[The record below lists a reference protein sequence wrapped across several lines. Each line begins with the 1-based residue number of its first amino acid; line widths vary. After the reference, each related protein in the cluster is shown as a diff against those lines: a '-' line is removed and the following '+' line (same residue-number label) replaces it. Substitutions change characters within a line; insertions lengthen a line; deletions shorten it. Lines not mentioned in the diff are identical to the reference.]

1 MDGSTTTTYPC
12 AFRAEQAELRIFARG
27 EYEHG
32 PARVD
37 SGRRVCD
44 GSTIVIL
51 LMVENFR
58 MLQWWFFS
66 TGRCLV

>member
-12 AFRAEQAELRIFARG
+12 AFRAEQAGLRIFARG
-27 EYEHG
+27 TYEHG

-44 GSTIVIL
+44 GSSIVIP
-51 LMVENFR
+51 LMAEKF
-58 MLQWWFFS
+58 
-66 TGRCLV
+66 